1 MTSKTIAALTALGLA
16 APALGGC
23 VAAAVGAVGTA
34 GYVAAQN
41 RAPGQVADDA
51 GIRIC
56 INDALL
62 KRSTSL
68 FTNVSTEVVR
78 GRVLLVG
85 TVASEADCQ
94 EATGIAQTC
103 EGVKAVDNQIQLADD
118 GGVGGYASD
127 SWISA
132 KVKSNLVTDF
142 SLNGFSIGV
151 ETVNGIVYLSGV
163 VRREAQRDKA
173 VEIAR
178 SISGVQKVVSAIQV
192 SPE

>member
-1 MTSKTIAALTALGLA
+1 MNSKTLALVALGLA
-16 APALGGC
+16 APAMGGC

-56 INDALL
+56 INDQLL
-62 KRSTSL
+62 KRSTTL
-68 FTNVSTEVVR
+68 FSNVSTEVVR
-78 GRVLLVG
+78 GRVLMVG
-85 TVASEADCQ
+85 TVAADSDRQ
-94 EATGIAQTC
+94 EAASLAQTC
-103 EGVKAVDNQIQLADD
+103 EGVKSIDNQIQLADD

-127 SWISA
+127 SWIST

-163 VRREAQRDKA
+163 VRSEAQRDKA

>member
-1 MTSKTIAALTALGLA
+1 MKRVPAAALLTLGITL
-16 APALGGC
+16 PALGGC
-23 VAAAVGAVGTA
+23 VVAAVGAVGTA

-51 GIRIC
+51 GIRLD
-56 INDALL
+56 INDKLL
-62 KRSTSL
+62 KRSTTL
-68 FTNVSTEVVR
+68 FSDVSVEVVR

-85 TVASEADCQ
+85 TVASSADKAEA
-94 EATGIAQTC
+94 ESIARGC
-103 EGVKAVDNQIQLADD
+103 EGVKEIDNQIQVADD

-127 SWISA
+127 SWITT
-132 KVKSNLVTDF
+132 KVKSNLLTDF
-142 SLNGFSIGV
+142 SLNGLSIGV

-163 VRREAQRDKA
+163 VRSEAQRDKA

>member
-1 MTSKTIAALTALGLA
+1 MNSKIFALIALGLA
-16 APALGGC
+16 APAIGGC

-56 INDALL
+56 INDQLL
-62 KRSTSL
+62 KRSTTL
-68 FTNVSTEVVR
+68 FSNVSTEVVR
-78 GRVLLVG
+78 GRVLMVG
-85 TVASEADCQ
+85 TVAADSDRQ
-94 EATGIAQTC
+94 EATSLAQTC
-103 EGVKAVDNQIQLADD
+103 EGVKSIDNQIQLADD

-127 SWISA
+127 SWIST

-163 VRREAQRDKA
+163 VRSEAQRDKA

>member
-1 MTSKTIAALTALGLA
+1 MNSKTLALVALGLA
-16 APALGGC
+16 APAMGGC

-56 INDALL
+56 INDQLL
-62 KRSTSL
+62 KRSTTL
-68 FTNVSTEVVR
+68 FSNVSTEVVR
-78 GRVLLVG
+78 GRVLMVG
-85 TVASEADCQ
+85 TVASDSDRQ
-94 EATGIAQTC
+94 EAASLAQTC
-103 EGVKAVDNQIQLADD
+103 EGVKSIDNQIQLADD

-127 SWISA
+127 SWIST

-163 VRREAQRDKA
+163 VRSEAQRDKA

>member
-1 MTSKTIAALTALGLA
+1 MNGKNAAALTALLI
-16 APALGGC
+16 ALPLMGGC
-23 VAAAVGAVGTA
+23 VAAAIGAVGTA

-41 RAPGQVADDA
+41 RAPGQVADDSA
-51 GIRIC
+51 IRID
-56 INDALL
+56 INDKLL

-68 FTNVSTEVVR
+68 FSNVSVEVVR

-85 TVASEADCQ
+85 TVASSADKEEA
-94 EATGIAQTC
+94 GNIARAC
-103 EGVKAVDNQIQLADD
+103 EGVKEVDNQIQLADD
-118 GGVGGYASD
+118 GGVGGYAGD
-127 SWISA
+127 SWITT

-163 VRREAQRDKA
+163 VRSDAQRDKA

-178 SISGVQKVVSAIQV
+178 SISGVQKVVSAIQI

>member
-1 MTSKTIAALTALGLA
+1 MNVKPAAALLTLALA
-16 APALGGC
+16 APSLGGC

-51 GIRIC
+51 TIRIG
-56 INDALL
+56 INDRFL
-62 KRSTSL
+62 KKSESL
-68 FTNVSTEVVR
+68 FSNVSVEVVR

-85 TVASEADCQ
+85 TVSSSADK
-94 EATGIAQTC
+94 ATAESLAREV
-103 EGVKAVDNQIQLADD
+103 EGVKEVDNQIQVADD

-127 SWISA
+127 SWITT
-132 KVKSNLVTDF
+132 KVKSNIVTDF

-151 ETVNGIVYLSGV
+151 ETVNSIVYLSGV
-163 VRREAQRDKA
+163 VRSEAQRDKA

-178 SISGVQKVVSAIQV
+178 GISGVQKVVSAIQV

>member
-1 MTSKTIAALTALGLA
+1 MKTNKAAALSTLLLLA
-16 APALGGC
+16 PLAGGC

-51 GIRIC
+51 GIRLD
-56 INDALL
+56 INDKLL
-62 KRSTSL
+62 KRSTTL
-68 FTNVSTEVVR
+68 FSNVSVEVVR

-85 TVASEADCQ
+85 TVASSADREEAG
-94 EATGIAQTC
+94 TIAQSAQ
-103 EGVKAVDNQIQLADD
+103 GVKEVDNQIQIADD
-118 GGVGGYASD
+118 GGVGGYAGD
-127 SWISA
+127 SWITT

-163 VRREAQRDKA
+163 VRSDAQRDKA

>member
-1 MTSKTIAALTALGLA
+1 MNSRHAAATLVLLLGG
-16 APALGGC
+16 PALGGC

-51 GIRIC
+51 TLRVD
-56 INDALL
+56 INERLL
-62 KRSTSL
+62 QKSEVL
-68 FTNVSTEVVR
+68 FSNVSVEVVR
-78 GRVLLVG
+78 GRVLLIG
-85 TVASEADCQ
+85 TVASQADKDTAETLAREVQ
-94 EATGIAQTC
+94 
-103 EGVKAVDNQIQLADD
+103 GVKEVDNQIQIADS

-127 SWISA
+127 SWITT
-132 KVKSNLVTDF
+132 KVKSNLLTDF
-142 SLNGFSIGV
+142 SLNGLSIGV

-163 VRREAQRDKA
+163 VRSEAQRDKA
-173 VEIAR
+173 VNTAR

>member
-1 MTSKTIAALTALGLA
+1 M
-16 APALGGC
+16 
-23 VAAAVGAVGTA
+23 AAAVGAVGTA

-56 INDALL
+56 INDQLL
-62 KRSTSL
+62 KRSTTL
-68 FTNVSTEVVR
+68 FSNVSTEVVR
-78 GRVLLVG
+78 GRVLMVG
-85 TVASEADCQ
+85 TVAADSDRQ
-94 EATGIAQTC
+94 EATSLAQTC
-103 EGVKAVDNQIQLADD
+103 EGVKSIDNQIQLADD

-127 SWISA
+127 SWIST

-163 VRREAQRDKA
+163 VRSEAQRDKA

>member
-1 MTSKTIAALTALGLA
+1 MKTNGTAALLVLALA
-16 APALGGC
+16 APAMGGC

-41 RAPGQVADDA
+41 RSPTQVADDSA
-51 GIRIC
+51 TRIC
-56 INDALL
+56 INDKLL

-68 FTNVSTEVVR
+68 FSNVSVEVVR
-78 GRVLLVG
+78 GRVLLIG
-85 TVASEADCQ
+85 TVASEADRA
-94 EATGIAQTC
+94 EAESLTRTC
-103 EGVKAVDNQIQLADD
+103 EDVKEIDNRIEIADD

-127 SWISA
+127 SWITA

-163 VRREAQRDKA
+163 VRSAEQRDKA

-192 SPE
+192 DPE

>member
-1 MTSKTIAALTALGLA
+1 MNSKTFALIALGLA
-16 APALGGC
+16 APAMGGC

-56 INDALL
+56 INDQLL
-62 KRSTSL
+62 KRSTTL
-68 FTNVSTEVVR
+68 FSNVSTEVVR
-78 GRVLLVG
+78 GRVLMVG
-85 TVASEADCQ
+85 TVAADSDRQ
-94 EATGIAQTC
+94 EAASLAQTC
-103 EGVKAVDNQIQLADD
+103 EGVKSIDNQIQLADD

-127 SWISA
+127 SWIST

-163 VRREAQRDKA
+163 VRSEAQRDKA

>member
-1 MTSKTIAALTALGLA
+1 MNARQVAALLSLTLA
-16 APALGGC
+16 GPALGGC
-23 VAAAVGAVGTA
+23 VAAAVGAVGAA

-41 RAPGQVADDA
+41 RSPGQVADDSVT
-51 GIRIC
+51 RVC
-56 INDALL
+56 INDKLL

-68 FTNVSTEVVR
+68 FADVSTEVVR
-78 GRVLLVG
+78 GHVLLLG
-85 TVASEADCQ
+85 TVASEADRQ
-94 EATGIAQTC
+94 EAESLARQC
-103 EGVKAVDNQIQLADD
+103 EDVKEVENRIQLADD
-118 GGVGGYASD
+118 GGVGGYVDD
-127 SWISA
+127 SWITT

-163 VRREAQRDKA
+163 VRSTEQRDKA

-192 SPE
+192 DPE